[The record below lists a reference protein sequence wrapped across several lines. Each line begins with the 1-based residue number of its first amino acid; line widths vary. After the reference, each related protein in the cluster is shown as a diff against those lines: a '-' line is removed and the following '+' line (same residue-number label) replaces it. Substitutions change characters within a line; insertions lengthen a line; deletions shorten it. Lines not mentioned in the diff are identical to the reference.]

1 MVQIWYYEQRQTEE
15 DIFMRK
21 DCFSII
27 TQGHKIISRSVTGT
41 CRPA

>member
-27 TQGHKIISRSVTGT
+27 TQ
-41 CRPA
+41 A